1 MPHTTPM
8 KDDKIFLSHGAGG
21 KQSRTLVEKII
32 LKYFNDPLL
41 VALPDS
47 ATFDILDS
55 RKTFCFTTDSYVVN
69 PVFFPGGDIGKL
81 AVCGTVN
88 DLAVCGA
95 KPLFISCAMIIEEGF
110 SINDFERILR
120 SMATTARKVGV
131 RIVTGDT
138 KVVDRGKCD
147 GIFITTSGIG
157 IKKNNVCSGLSSIRP
172 GDAIILSGVPGL
184 HELSIIC
191 AREHFNFTVS
201 LKSDCAPIYFLV
213 EKMLGSS
220 ARIKF
225 MRDPTRGGVASVLNE
240 IVAGNNFGIRI
251 YEEKIP
257 LTEQVRSLCDIFGFE
272 ILHLASEGRVVM
284 VVDKNDAQKLLDVM
298 KKHPLGKRA
307 EIIGNVIRE
316 FPGRVILKTKFGSE
330 RFVEMPS
337 GKQLPRI
344 C

>member
-138 KVVDRGKCD
+138 KVVDRGK
-147 GIFITTSGIG
+147 
-157 IKKNNVCSGLSSIRP
+157 
-172 GDAIILSGVPGL
+172 
-184 HELSIIC
+184 
-191 AREHFNFTVS
+191 
-201 LKSDCAPIYFLV
+201 
-213 EKMLGSS
+213 
-220 ARIKF
+220 
-225 MRDPTRGGVASVLNE
+225 
-240 IVAGNNFGIRI
+240 
-251 YEEKIP
+251 
-257 LTEQVRSLCDIFGFE
+257 
-272 ILHLASEGRVVM
+272 
-284 VVDKNDAQKLLDVM
+284 
-298 KKHPLGKRA
+298 
-307 EIIGNVIRE
+307 
-316 FPGRVILKTKFGSE
+316 
-330 RFVEMPS
+330 
-337 GKQLPRI
+337 
-344 C
+344 